1 MEELNWPV
9 ACHLNV
15 ASSLIL
21 PGGRKP
27 DQQRSFILTVWK
39 LARRPLL
46 FTCVCVCVCVLLGE
60 GPERAFGS
68 PCHSVLGHCVCPFAA
83 REEPQPPGHA
93 SAVLPCGREVISF
106 SSVKETSL
114 SERDPWRIAKP
125 FLLTSVIRNG
135 IMIVFFFFFFLL
147 FSSSNK

>member
-9 ACHLNV
+9 ACHLNA

-27 DQQRSFILTVWK
+27 DQQRSFILSVWK
-39 LARRPLL
+39 LARGPLL
-46 FTCVCVCVCVLLGE
+46 FTCVSVCVCVCFAWGN

-68 PCHSVLGHCVCPFAA
+68 QCYSVLGHGVCPFAA

-93 SAVLPCGREVISF
+93 SAMLSCGREVISF

-114 SERDPWRIAKP
+114 SERDP
-125 FLLTSVIRNG
+125 
-135 IMIVFFFFFFLL
+135 
-147 FSSSNK
+147 